1 LFSFGRNFLGSNAS
15 IDKQFIVFMDST
27 RIIEFTVIYN
37 HHKKGLYNYVL
48 MITRSAMIAEDIV
61 HNVFMKL
68 YDKYDTIN
76 EKDKLD
82 RWLFATARN
91 EAMGYFR
98 KVKVRR
104 EEDLEILEG
113 MSMRMDPG
121 GILEDKEAGVLIE
134 RELKE
139 MEPAQ
144 SEVFRLKELSGMS
157 YNDIAEELE
166 ITEELVKSRLF
177 KARKKLKDALKHL
190 L

>member
-1 LFSFGRNFLGSNAS
+1 MHSSHL
-15 IDKQFIVFMDST
+15 
-27 RIIEFTVIYN
+27 IEFTIIYDR
-37 HHKKGLYNYVL
+37 HKKGLYNYVL
-48 MITRSAMIAEDIV
+48 MITKSTMIAEDIV

-68 YDKYDTIN
+68 YDKYDSIN
-76 EKDKLD
+76 EKEKLD

-98 KVKVRR
+98 KVKIRK
-104 EEDLEILEG
+104 EEDLETTES

-121 GILEDKEAGVLIE
+121 RIMENAEAGILIEKELI
-134 RELKE
+134 E
-139 MEPAQ
+139 MEPQQ

-157 YNDIAEELE
+157 YYDIAESLE

-177 KARKKLKDALKHL
+177 KARKKLKNALKHL

>member
-1 LFSFGRNFLGSNAS
+1 MHNS
-15 IDKQFIVFMDST
+15 

-37 HHKKGLYNYVL
+37 RHKKGLYNYVL
-48 MITRSAMIAEDIV
+48 MITKSTMIAEDIV

-76 EKDKLD
+76 EMEKLE

-98 KVKVRR
+98 KVKVRG
-104 EEDLEILEG
+104 EEDLEITET
-113 MSMRMDPG
+113 MSGRMDPG
-121 GILEDKEAGVLIE
+121 KILEDKEAGVLIE
-134 RELKE
+134 KELKE
-139 MEPAQ
+139 MEPGQ

-157 YNDIAEELE
+157 YNDIAETLE

-177 KARKKLKDALKHL
+177 KARTKLKNALKHL